1 MSSLHY
7 QALSGRRKRGTRSSP
22 FVSALAL
29 VAVAALLALVQSVGS
44 GDFVDSRAGT
54 FGRDTARPRLAT
66 FDTRCSGA
74 PAMTSAATP
83 PAPAR
88 ARCA

>member
-1 MSSLHY
+1 MSTLHY

-22 FVSALAL
+22 FVSAFAL
-29 VAVAALLALVQSVGS
+29 VAVAALLALVQSVGG
-44 GDFVDSRAGT
+44 GDLAESRAGAFT
-54 FGRDTARPRLAT
+54 RDTARPRLAT
-66 FDTRCSGA
+66 FDGRCFGA